1 MYPYLRGCT
10 PDNLDI
16 LQYNPVTSLSRR
28 IFQWYVTGAMHDFG
42 VSYSSLLTPLP
53 HLSPGQQISYAG
65 KKRLL
70 EEIKKNQNKF
80 YRKFSSSIAFDI
92 YFV

>member
-53 HLSPGQQISYAG
+53 HPSPGQQISYAG
-65 KKRLL
+65 KKDYWKKL
-70 EEIKKNQNKF
+70 KNQNKF

-92 YFV
+92 YFL

>member
-1 MYPYLRGCT
+1 MAVLFLPNMYPYLRGCT

-70 EEIKKNQNKF
+70 EEIKKPKQIL
-80 YRKFSSSIAFDI
+80 S
-92 YFV
+92 

>member
-53 HLSPGQQISYAG
+53 PGQQISYAG

-70 EEIKKNQNKF
+70 DKKIKKPKQIL
-80 YRKFSSSIAFDI
+80 S
-92 YFV
+92 

>member
-53 HLSPGQQISYAG
+53 HPSPGQQISYAE

-70 EEIKKNQNKF
+70 EEIKKPKQILSQVFLF
-80 YRKFSSSIAFDI
+80 YRF
-92 YFV
+92 